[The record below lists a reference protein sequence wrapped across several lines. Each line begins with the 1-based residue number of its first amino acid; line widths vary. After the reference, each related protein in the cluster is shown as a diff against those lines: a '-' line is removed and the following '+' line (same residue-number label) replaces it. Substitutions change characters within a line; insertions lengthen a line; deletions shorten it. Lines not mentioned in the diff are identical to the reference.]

1 MGVGVVFLCV
11 LQSVVMIVV
20 GIHEVLSRLEATVNY
35 ASRVFTYGELL
46 ISGTKST

>member
-20 GIHEVLSRLEATVNY
+20 GIYEVLRRLEATVIY
-35 ASRVFTYGELL
+35 TFTVFT
-46 ISGTKST
+46 